1 MPIYEQTY
9 REYDG
14 SYRQNFR
21 WWIIIRQ
28 ELRLLLK
35 SRFFL
40 LTLLVSMLHF
50 ILRLMQITAYDVIAQ
65 DPNSPLAQVFSN
77 IQDLE
82 VNGMMFYD
90 FLRMQS
96 FIIFLVVLFA
106 GSGMICSDVKNNL
119 MEIYFSKPITW
130 KDYALGKILS
140 LSIIGAVHSVIP
152 AIVLVAMHNM
162 MLPGM
167 DTFKDSIPWFFAIIG
182 YSVVVVAPATLAVLA
197 GSALIRSKNF
207 AAVSVLMVLL
217 ANSMLGLTLG
227 GVLRE
232 PNYFAVSFPVAIN
245 HVGQHF
251 FGDTRLM
258 FPLRYEWTL
267 AYVVVVC
274 LGALLIILRRI
285 KKAEVAQ

>member
-14 SYRQNFR
+14 TYRQRFR
-21 WWIIIRQ
+21 WWTIIRQ
-28 ELRLLLK
+28 ELRVLLK

-50 ILRLMQITAYDVIAQ
+50 VLRLLQITAYDVIAQ
-65 DPNSPLAQVFSN
+65 DPNSPLAQVFAN

-82 VNGMMFYD
+82 VNALMFYD

-96 FIIFLVVLFA
+96 FVIFLVILFA
-106 GSGMICSDVKNNL
+106 GSGMICNDVKNNL

-140 LSIIGAVHSVIP
+140 LGLIGAVHSLIP
-152 AIVLVAMHNM
+152 AVILVLMHNM

-167 DTFKDSIPWFFAIIG
+167 DTVRDSIPWLGAIVG
-182 YSVVVVAPATLAVLA
+182 YSFAVVAPTTLAVLA
-197 GSALIRSKNF
+197 GSAIIRSKNF
-207 AAVSVLMVLL
+207 AAVSVLMVLI

-227 GVLRE
+227 GILRE
-232 PNYFAVSFPVAIN
+232 PNYFAVSYPLSIN
-245 HVGQHF
+245 RVGQQF
-251 FGDTRLM
+251 FGDTRLI
-258 FPLRYEWTL
+258 FTLRYEWCA
-267 AYVVVVC
+267 AYVVAVC
-274 LGALLIILRRI
+274 AIALLLILRRV
-285 KKAEVAQ
+285 KQAEVAQ